1 VKPTQ
6 DYERESLTFSNRLEM
21 SSNPYAY
28 DNNQTTTSGSDDG
41 QTSISKEAVILAL
54 FGMVIFIIMVVIS
67 VYV

>member
-1 VKPTQ
+1 
-6 DYERESLTFSNRLEM
+6 M